1 MPNMF
6 LKNAV
11 EACHH
16 ILASRLQ
23 PGMTVV
29 DATVGNGNDSVF
41 IKTRIGQTG
50 LLLGFDLD
58 QRAIDVT
65 FNRLTEKGFT
75 EGVSLYVESH
85 DRMKLHITEPIDAV
99 VFNLGYLPGLSK
111 DYITQTNSTME
122 ALTQALELLK
132 IGGFIVM
139 VVYSGHPE
147 GAEESRHLMPFISEL
162 DQKKYQVFQLL
173 YPNQINCPPYLVYIE
188 RRT

>member
-1 MPNMF
+1 MHNMF

-11 EACHH
+11 EASHH
-16 ILASRLQ
+16 ILTSRLK

-41 IKTRIGQTG
+41 IKTLIGQSG
-50 LLLGFDLD
+50 LLKGFDLD
-58 QRAIDVT
+58 HRAIDVT
-65 FNRLTEKGFT
+65 LKRLAEMGLN
-75 EGVSLYVESH
+75 EGVTLYVDSH
-85 DRMKLHITEPIDAV
+85 DRMKTYITDPIDAV

-111 DYITQTNSTME
+111 DYITQTDSTMD
-122 ALTQALELLK
+122 ALNQALKLLK

-139 VVYSGHPE
+139 VVYAGHPE

-162 DQKKYQVFQLL
+162 DQKQYQVFQLL